1 MTERQSQP
9 PCARPGLAPDAAD
22 PGGTT
27 RRAGRFQA
35 LTAHRAGRFQALTAR
50 RAGRFCCSRKSKEAS
65 EPPEGSLRAFDDL
78 VLDTARRCNEVDH
91 KAER

>member
-1 MTERQSQP
+1 MAGPRGTARQAGRFGP
-9 PCARPGLAPDAAD
+9 LTA
-22 PGGTT
+22 

-35 LTAHRAGRFQALTAR
+35 LTARWAGRFEAQC
-50 RAGRFCCSRKSKEAS
+50 GSRKSKEAS